1 MILDRY
7 EEAIQGRVNT
17 HLDVLERASRN
28 DGHARDLFTP
38 RVRSLLSDL
47 SVLVQ
52 CENQLIPFAPWVST
66 SYHEIKKCVEDL
78 EWEYHKGVYFLPI
91 LRGIIMT
98 NSSKTPEHHSDR
110 KFGYSIERRRSDETT
125 VTLQTAERA
134 LDRFW
139 HKVDDL
145 TSSRQVYL
153 PEALI
158 RLLQSN
164 RVVQCN
170 PDLAEPLKRESDSS
184 SRACQTNVALLVS
197 ETYYELQYR
206 TEQTIGPSRQQ
217 TPKHKLKTRGITNL
231 QSDSTVELEDLSKLN
246 LQAEQHPK
254 FHVDG
259 RALTV
264 FRAMFFQ
271 PSCTAQPGEVPWAE
285 FLRAMQ
291 SIGFAC
297 EKLYG
302 SVWQFTPSTL
312 KVRGGIQF
320 HEPHPIGKIPFRIAR
335 SMGRRLTRAYGWEG
349 DDFCLQSV

>member
-1 MILDRY
+1 
-7 EEAIQGRVNT
+7 
-17 HLDVLERASRN
+17 
-28 DGHARDLFTP
+28 
-38 RVRSLLSDL
+38 
-47 SVLVQ
+47 
-52 CENQLIPFAPWVST
+52 
-66 SYHEIKKCVEDL
+66 
-78 EWEYHKGVYFLPI
+78 
-91 LRGIIMT
+91 MT

-110 KFGYSIERRRSDETT
+110 KFGYSIERRRFDETT

-184 SRACQTNVALLVS
+184 SRACQANVALLVS

-349 DDFCLQSV
+349 DNFYLQSV